1 MKPFAHLRDESNK
14 IGVEFL
20 LTELDAALTFLD
32 VARATGSPETRERN
46 QGHAREAYDTARR
59 LQTRV
64 SMQPD
69 EKQNFDEKLA
79 LLETR
84 LQDLGSEPA

>member
-1 MKPFAHLRDESNK
+1 MKPFAHLREESSK

-32 VARATGSPETRERN
+32 VAGTTDSPETRERN

-59 LQTRV
+59 MQTRV

-69 EKQNFDEKLA
+69 EKKNFDEKLA